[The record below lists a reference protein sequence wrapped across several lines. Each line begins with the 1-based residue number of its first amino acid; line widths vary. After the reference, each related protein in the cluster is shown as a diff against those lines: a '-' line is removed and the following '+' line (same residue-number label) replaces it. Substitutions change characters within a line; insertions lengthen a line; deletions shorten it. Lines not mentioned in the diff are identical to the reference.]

1 MKTILILLIILAIPV
16 FSQKLWE
23 IEHNPNDVV
32 RDVMEIPNSDLL
44 LFTYNSGKLE
54 IRNSNDGSLVRNVI
68 RPQGEIGGYNI
79 SGLGNSYY
87 FSTRGDY
94 EPDKE
99 ETYVN
104 DTIFVFDLFTDE
116 IINRITFDVGQY
128 KSQSNFINKSLNYNF
143 TPDMTKVFGKIAYS
157 FDDGPGF
164 EFFYV
169 YDINQRK
176 IIYTE
181 EVNRLRVSDEGE
193 FTGPGFYLKSY
204 RSSPDSKYLI
214 LNGMD
219 NGDGKWDDPVGAAKM
234 FNVELNEMSILM
246 TNENT
251 SNDKLGA
258 LTSKNTKF
266 LSNFKLITSGYK
278 IYDFPNFNLVKSI
291 NLFADYGLHSVL
303 DNESSICN
311 NNLFCRVGER
321 IENTQNKFYY
331 YHIFLN
337 YEDKNIILNTKN
349 LQISLEFSRMFLI
362 NNCQNLIVVKDFD
375 NRDSIV
381 TCYDFQTLNVEN
393 INISIDYFNKVDYTI
408 NFNSQEFIGQIVN
421 IEIYNS
427 VGAKVGT
434 LYNGIINQ
442 QNYNFNL
449 PELPSGA
456 YYLQCQLPN
465 QSLNF
470 NFVVVR

>member
-1 MKTILILLIILAIPV
+1 MKTILLLLFFITIPV

-32 RDVMEIPNSDLL
+32 RDVSEIPNSDLL

-68 RPQGEIGGYNI
+68 RPQGEKGGYNI

-87 FSTRGDY
+87 FSARGDY

-128 KSQSNFINKSLNYNF
+128 KSQSNFINKSLKYNF
-143 TPDMTKVFGKIAYS
+143 TPDMTKVFGKIGYN
-157 FDDGPGF
+157 FIDGPGF
-164 EFFYV
+164 HFFYV
-169 YDINQRK
+169 YDINHRK

-181 EVNRLRVSDEGE
+181 EVNRLRVSEFGE

-204 RSSPDSKYLI
+204 RSSPDSKFLI

-246 TNENT
+246 TNKNT
-251 SNDKLGA
+251 SSEKLGA
-258 LTSKNTKF
+258 LTSSNTRF
-266 LSNFKLITSGYK
+266 LSNSKLISSGYN
-278 IYDFPNFNLVKSI
+278 IYNFPNFNLVRSI

-337 YEDKNIILNTKN
+337 YDDKNIILNTKN
-349 LQISLEFSRMFLI
+349 LQTSLEFSRKFLI
-362 NNCQNLIVVKDFD
+362 KNCLNLIVVKDFD
-375 NRDSIV
+375 NREGIV
-381 TCYDFQTLNVEN
+381 TCYEFNTLDVEFINSNNV
-393 INISIDYFNKVDYTI
+393 YFNKVDNAI
-408 NFNSQEFIGQIVN
+408 NFNSQEFIGQTAS

-427 VGAKVGT
+427 VGARVGT
-434 LYNGIINQ
+434 LYNGFINQ
-442 QNYNFNL
+442 PNYNFQI

-456 YYLQCQLPN
+456 YYLQCQLPIQN
-465 QSLNF
+465 LNF

>member
-1 MKTILILLIILAIPV
+1 MKTILILLIFIASPV

-23 IEHNPNDVV
+23 IEVNPNDLL
-32 RDVMEIPNSDLL
+32 RDVSEIPNSDLL

-68 RPQGEIGGYNI
+68 RPQGEKGGYNI

-87 FSTRGDY
+87 FSARGDY

-128 KSQSNFINKSLNYNF
+128 KSQSNFITKTLKYNF
-143 TPDMTKVFGKIAYS
+143 TPDMTKVFGQIGYN
-157 FDDGPGF
+157 FIDGPGF
-164 EFFYV
+164 HFFYV

-181 EVNRLRVSDEGE
+181 EVNRLRVSEEGE

-219 NGDGKWDDPVGAAKM
+219 NGDGKWDEPVGAAKM
-234 FNVELNEMSILM
+234 FNVELNEMGNMLYISTLGEYEYSALIN
-246 TNENT
+246 NEFIN
-251 SNDKLGA
+251 NELLG
-258 LTSKNTKF
+258 
-266 LSNFKLITSGYK
+266 
-278 IYDFPNFNLVKSI
+278 IYDIYEIKLYNFPELTLKAKYNFQIKDLK
-291 NLFADYGLHSVL
+291 LAGFH
-303 DNESSICN
+303 
-311 NNLFCRVGER
+311 FC
-321 IENTQNKFYY
+321 ENY
-331 YHIFLN
+331 
-337 YEDKNIILNTKN
+337 IILNCFQRKPNAGKHEYEYWYSIYNIDTESITYNSYDHIK
-349 LQISLEFSRMFLI
+349 FPPGVKMVLI
-362 NNCQNLIVVKDFD
+362 NDCNSVVFINDVDYTRGKIV
-375 NRDSIV
+375 
-381 TCYDFQTLNVEN
+381 CYDFQTLSIEN
-393 INISIDYFNKVDYTI
+393 LSSTSDFFNKTENTI
-408 NFNSQEFIGQIVN
+408 TFNSQEFIGQIAN

-427 VGAKVGT
+427 VGARVGT
-434 LYNGIINQ
+434 LYNGSIHQ
-442 QNYNFNL
+442 PNYNFNI
-449 PELPSGA
+449 PDLPSGA

-465 QSLNF
+465 QSINF
-470 NFVVVR
+470 NFVVVK